1 MIVNTTIRYA
11 AAAAIVAASALFPFR
26 ATADTNAAD
35 SVYLFSYAEPEGK
48 SGLRLAWSADGK
60 DWHAVGDP
68 EPLDVVKSDFGPWGS
83 HKKMFEPGLIRT
95 SVCWMLSWYV
105 STKRETVAVATS
117 KDLVKWS
124 PQRYAPAGE
133 SAKLGASPTN
143 PDDYRYAVVNGKEY
157 AGETRK
163 VEKTVLD
170 NLLKFEADQKRRS
183 VENDQ
188 RVTQDPE
195 RFRGITHLDVTAR
208 RNDRPLIPVS
218 PNLFGIF
225 FEDINYSADGGLYA
239 ELIQNRDFEYS
250 PSDCGK
256 EGWGPAYAW
265 ALNTPN
271 GERNID
277 IQTGNPIH
285 PNNSHYIHIHSDEM
299 SQTLSNTGFD
309 GISLKQGEYY
319 NMSFY
324 VRLYG
329 NKKRRFV
336 VSLENDDAIA
346 DKATVTVKPG
356 EWHKIDL
363 HMLSKLDMTDA
374 RLNIEIP
381 ANTSCDLDMVSL
393 FPAYTYKGRRNG
405 LRRDLA
411 EALDSLHPRFV
422 RFPGGCVAHGD
433 GIDNIYDWKG
443 SIGALESRKPLR
455 NLWGYHQTRGLGYHE
470 YFEFCE
476 DLGAEPLPVL
486 AAGVP
491 CQNSGRAWHG
501 SHDEHTT
508 LGQQDGIPDDMMD
521 QYIQD
526 ILDLIEYANGP
537 VTSVWGA
544 KRAENGHLE
553 PFNLKYLG
561 IGNED
566 MITEVFERRF
576 RQIFEAVTKAHP
588 EITVVGTVGPFYEGT
603 DYDEGWR
610 IADELNIPIVDEHYY
625 VSPGWLINNRGYYD
639 NYRRGAT
646 KVYLGE
652 YASHVP
658 GRKNNMETALSV
670 ALYLTDVERNS
681 DVVEMTSFAPL
692 LAKKDHTQWRPDMI
706 YFDNES
712 ITLTPDYYVQQM
724 FSQNQGDR
732 YIPLDVEIS
741 SDNEEVT
748 RRIGLSAM
756 EDSRTGR
763 KILKAVN
770 MTPVGIT
777 VTQPV
782 IPADTEC
789 IVYSLSGEREDENPV
804 YKKETQRIG
813 SSVHLAPYSMVVF
826 RTTGN

>member
-1 MIVNTTIRYA
+1 MTLNRTIRYA
-11 AAAAIVAASALFPFR
+11 AAATLAAAAIIPQ
-26 ATADTNAAD
+26 ATAAVTNTVD
-35 SVYLFSYAEPEGK
+35 SAYLFTYALPEGK
-48 SGLRLAWSADGK
+48 SGLRLAWSLDGTEWK
-60 DWHAVGDP
+60 GIGDP
-68 EPLDVVKSDFGPWGS
+68 KPIDVVKSDFGSWGS
-83 HKKMFEPGLIRT
+83 HKKMFDPHLTRT
-95 SVCWMLSWYV
+95 ANGWMLSWYV
-105 STKRETVAVATS
+105 SDKRETVAVATS
-117 KDLVKWS
+117 PDLVKWS
-124 PQRYAPAGE
+124 PQRYAPVG
-133 SAKLGASPTN
+133 KASQFGTSPANTAN
-143 PDDYRYAVVNGKEY
+143 YNAITIDGKEY

-163 VEKTVLD
+163 VGKDFLES
-170 NLLKFEADQKRRS
+170 LLRHESEQKRKTA
-183 VENDQ
+183 EEDE

-195 RFRGITHLDVTAR
+195 RFAGITGLNITAR
-208 RNDRPLIPVS
+208 RNDKPALPVS

-256 EGWGPAYAW
+256 EGWGPTYAW
-265 ALNTPN
+265 TLSSPKDNST
-271 GERNID
+271 ID
-277 IQTGNPIH
+277 IQTSDPIH
-285 PNNSHYIHIHSDEM
+285 PNNSHYVKIHSEKAP
-299 SQTLSNTGFD
+299 QTLSNTGFD
-309 GISLKQGEYY
+309 GISLKQGEDY
-319 NMSFY
+319 NLSFY
-324 VRLYG
+324 VRLDG
-329 NKKRRFV
+329 NKKRRFT
-336 VSLENDDAIA
+336 VSLGNDDAIA
-346 DKATVTVKPG
+346 EKVAVNVKPG

-363 HMLSKLDMTDA
+363 RLHCNRDMTDG

-381 ANTSCDLDMVSL
+381 ANTSCALDMISL
-393 FPAYTYKGRRNG
+393 FPADTYKNRRNG

-443 SIGALESRKPLR
+443 SIGPLESRRPLR

-476 DLGAEPLPVL
+476 DMGATPLPVL

-491 CQNSGRAWHG
+491 CQNSGRAWCG

-508 LGQQDGIPDDMMD
+508 LGQQDGIPEEMMD

-537 VTSVWGA
+537 VTSEWGA
-544 KRAENGHLE
+544 KRAANGHPE

-566 MITEVFERRF
+566 MITEVFETRF
-576 RQIFEAVTKAHP
+576 RQIYDAVTKAHP
-588 EITVVGTVGPFYEGT
+588 EIIVVGTVGPFYEGT

-625 VSPGWLINNRGYYD
+625 VSPGWLINNRDYYD

-658 GRKNNMETALSV
+658 GRKNNMETALSI

-692 LAKKDHTQWRPDMI
+692 LAKKNHTQWRPDMI

-712 ITLTPDYYVQQM
+712 LTLTPDYYVQQI
-724 FSQNQGDR
+724 FSCNQGDR
-732 YIPLDVEIS
+732 YIPLDLEIS
-741 SDNEEVT
+741 SDKEDVK
-748 RRIGLSAM
+748 RRVALSAM
-756 EDSRTGR
+756 EDTKTGA
-763 KILKAVN
+763 IIVKAVN
-770 MTPVGIT
+770 MTPVNLT
-777 VTQPV
+777 VDQPL
-782 IPADTEC
+782 IPADSEC
-789 IVYSLSGEREDENPV
+789 ELYILSGEREDENPV
-804 YKKETQRIG
+804 YQKETRRAGGIL
-813 SSVHLAPYSMVVF
+813 HLAPYSMIVLKSKI
-826 RTTGN
+826 